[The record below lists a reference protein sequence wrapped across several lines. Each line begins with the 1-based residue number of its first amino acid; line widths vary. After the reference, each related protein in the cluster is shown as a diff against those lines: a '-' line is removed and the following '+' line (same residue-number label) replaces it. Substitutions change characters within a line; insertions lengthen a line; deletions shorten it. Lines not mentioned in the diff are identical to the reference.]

1 MSQILP
7 HFFVSNPRTRQEYYK
22 LVKAEILKLAP
33 NICYFIQLLRLDIA
47 IVKSYYRLSSD
58 LYRKYVLSLL
68 WHLHG
73 SSSSWP
79 TSGRSM
85 PEVVLLDFG
94 NCPLFIYRR
103 PTLIWTNLSK
113 SNLLVISAVQ
123 CNSTQ
128 IYCIPGTF
136 FIHLKFFFKRKDRI
150 CKEKFAKDTTD
161 PRVECFYQRNK
172 GYITSSYTNLDQISS
187 SESRPRFNFITSTKH
202 QRQNTN

>member
-1 MSQILP
+1 MSQILT
-7 HFFVSNPRTRQEYYK
+7 HFFVSNPMTRQECYK

-33 NICYFIQLLRLDIA
+33 NICYFTQLLRLDIV
-47 IVKSYYRLSSD
+47 IVKIYYRLSSD

-136 FIHLKFFFKRKDRI
+136 FIHLMFTFKRKDRI
-150 CKEKFAKDTTD
+150 CKETRHKGPEGWMFLPKKQRLYHKFLHKSW
-161 PRVECFYQRNK
+161 P
-172 GYITSSYTNLDQISS
+172 
-187 SESRPRFNFITSTKH
+187 FIFRISTKIQLH
-202 QRQNTN
+202 NLNQT

>member
-113 SNLLVISAVQ
+113 SNLLVISLDIKFWKYVVSIRFDKIL
-123 CNSTQ
+123 NTYSF
-128 IYCIPGTF
+128 IRFGVICISVF
-136 FIHLKFFFKRKDRI
+136 
-150 CKEKFAKDTTD
+150 
-161 PRVECFYQRNK
+161 
-172 GYITSSYTNLDQISS
+172 
-187 SESRPRFNFITSTKH
+187 SRCWEF
-202 QRQNTN
+202 